1 MVFSRAPKLSAIII
15 LVIVLSVMSE
25 AQNNLRYVNA
35 RYGFQVSYPAFLISA
50 PNPASGDGIRMYDKK
65 GFVLVA
71 SGINN
76 ESEITFQSELQT
88 QWESIGTITYGV
100 KGSNWFAISG
110 IKENKIIYIKS
121 YIDKGAI
128 NHLYIEYPK
137 DQRDRYGNIVEAISK
152 SFTPGDLTKNH

>member
-1 MVFSRAPKLSAIII
+1 MVFSRVPKLSAIII
-15 LVIVLSVMSE
+15 LVIILSVMSE

-35 RYGFQVSYPAFLISA
+35 RYGFQVSYPALLISA

-88 QWESIGTITYGV
+88 QWESIGTITFGV
-100 KGSNWFAISG
+100 KGSNWFAIT
-110 IKENKIIYIKS
+110 
-121 YIDKGAI
+121 
-128 NHLYIEYPK
+128 PK
-137 DQRDRYGNIVEAISK
+137 VM
-152 SFTPGDLTKNH
+152 

>member
-1 MVFSRAPKLSAIII
+1 L
-15 LVIVLSVMSE
+15 LVIITGVNSE
-25 AQNNLRYVNA
+25 AQNNPKYINA

-76 ESEITFQSELQT
+76 ESGETFQSELET
-88 QWESIGTITYGV
+88 QRVSIGKINYGV
-100 KGSNWFAISG
+100 RGNNWFAISG

-121 YIDKGAI
+121 YIGTGSI

-137 DQRDRYGNIVEAISK
+137 DQKDKYDKIVEAIAK
-152 SFTPGDLTKNH
+152 SFVPGDLSKRH